1 MKTNIELSNQ
11 SGFNRAIEIAMV
23 QNTPIMLTAYIDGYF
38 DNIKEKEQL
47 KETFKDFVNFKTELN
62 KPCMF
67 TEISK
72 NSAQQ
77 LLEVKIKKRKLESF
91 EDILKRVETAKTI
104 LKHIDTSLNVTSE
117 ALLKTSIERFYF
129 DSTNVDFVIEV
140 AKSIC
145 ALDGKLKLEAHHIA
159 EAIQYSRNNVYE
171 CIESIEMQIEYLKQE
186 RDSLLKLVK

>member
-11 SGFNRAIEIAMV
+11 AGFNRAIEVAML
-23 QNTPIMLTAYIDGYF
+23 QNTPIMITAYIDGYF
-38 DNIKEKEQL
+38 DNIKQKEQL

-67 TEISK
+67 IEISK
-72 NSAQQ
+72 NSAQE

-91 EDILKRVETAKTI
+91 EDVLKRVETAKTI
-104 LKHIDTSLNVTSE
+104 LKHIDTSLNSTSE
-117 ALLKTSIERFYF
+117 QLLKVGIERLDF
-129 DSTNVDFVIEV
+129 DNTNVDFVIEV

-145 ALDGKLKLEAHHIA
+145 ALDGKLKLEAQHIA
-159 EAIQYSRNNVYE
+159 EAMQYSRNNVYE
-171 CIESIEMQIEYLKQE
+171 CIESIEMQIEYLKKE

>member
-67 TEISK
+67 IEISK

-117 ALLKTSIERFYF
+117 ALLKTGIERLYF

-145 ALDGKLKLEAHHIA
+145 ALDGKLKLEVHHIA

-186 RDSLLKLVK
+186 RDRLLKTLK

>member
-67 TEISK
+67 VEISK
-72 NSAQQ
+72 NGAQQ

-145 ALDGKLKLEAHHIA
+145 ALDGKLKLEVHHIA